1 MLALNQYRSVLSR
14 FYSLAAI
21 NILANMMVPLAGL
34 CDTAFL
40 GHLDDLKYFAGVILG
55 SILFDY
61 LYRTLKFLRSSTT
74 ALTAQ
79 AAGKND
85 GEGVLLAG
93 LRSGLIA
100 LIISLLILGLQYPIQ
115 KFGFAVLSG
124 AEDIELSGID
134 YFNARMY
141 GTPAV
146 LLNFVLIGWFLGKVK
161 SGRIMVLVISLVANG
176 SNVLLDYLMI
186 FRWGWASWGAGF
198 ATSISQ
204 YLALFVGLIGV
215 ALTIDRQDL
224 FKALPKVFRG
234 QTFKGAL
241 KLNSDVFVR
250 FLALI
255 SAYSIFTNFS
265 AGISADS
272 LSQNGLL
279 IQIALLSQFT
289 IQGVGLTTQALIGNF
304 QGEGDDRKFQPLM
317 ILAIVT
323 SLPLALLFALSTQ
336 FFPETIFGWF
346 GDHELLNQGITRYT
360 IWLLPL
366 LSFTA
371 LTFMFEAYFLGL
383 KQGAILRN
391 SSIIS
396 FFAVFLPLAIIAKH
410 FQNVDLLWLSLTLYM
425 LCNALYLGLKMVE
438 QQHRFDSDRI
448 KSSSSPKIDPDS
460 DRFSPRPLP
469 ALPPHMLISY
479 LKEQSLLK
487 AAAAKYPQ
495 PKSRRNSLPIILAL
509 AIAFSAVLS
518 SGITYYLAQSN
529 FEQQELAQNEKAIE
543 IRAVIAARNLEGF
556 IGKHYLQIQ
565 EMAASP
571 FLSDRLIWSAWSIER
586 KQEYFQ
592 DNFLANSDG
601 MDGYAVIDAQ
611 SGNTLFSGGTET
623 QTINNQDI
631 DYFQQ
636 VVMFKRPVIIPYR
649 KSTKTGLAYMYIAA
663 PSFDEQGN
671 LLYVTRTRISLAEM
685 EKQIAA
691 DINKLDSIVGDLSQ
705 SPQFFLLDGR
715 GRIIAT
721 EDSQNLE
728 KNIDN
733 LYSSSRILRRNGTSA
748 VNVETINDS
757 AYFVAYSP
765 IVETRGLPEL
775 DWSLILATKV
785 D

>member
-14 FYSLAAI
+14 FYQLAAI

-40 GHLDDLKYFAGVILG
+40 GQLEDLKYFAGVILG

-100 LIISLLILGLQYPIQ
+100 LIISLLILGFQYPIQ

-124 AEDIELSGID
+124 TENIELSGID
-134 YFNARMY
+134 YFNARIY

-186 FRWGWASWGAGF
+186 SRWGWASWGAGF

-215 ALTIDRQDL
+215 AATIDRQDL

-234 QTFKGAL
+234 QMFKGAL
-241 KLNSDVFVR
+241 QLNGDVFVR

-265 AGISADS
+265 AGISTDS
-272 LSQNGLL
+272 LTQNGLL

-289 IQGVGLTTQALIGNF
+289 IQGVGLATQALMGNF
-304 QGEGDDRKFQPLM
+304 KGEGDDRKFKPLM

-346 GDHELLNQGITRYT
+346 GDHDQLKGITRYT

-383 KQGAILRN
+383 KQGVMLRN

-410 FQNVDLLWLSLTLYM
+410 FQNVHLLWLSLTLYM
-425 LCNALYLGLKMVE
+425 LSNALYLGLKMVE
-438 QQHRFDSDRI
+438 QQHRFDSDRV
-448 KSSSSPKIDPDS
+448 KSSSSPNTDSDS
-460 DRFSPRPLP
+460 DRFTPRPLP

-479 LKEQSLLK
+479 LKEQSLIK
-487 AAAAKYPQ
+487 AADAKYSQ
-495 PKSRRNSLPIILAL
+495 PKNRRNSLPIILAL
-509 AIAFSAVLS
+509 AIALSAVLS

-529 FEQQELAQNEKAIE
+529 FEQQELAQSEKAIE
-543 IRAVIAARNLEGF
+543 VRAVIAARNLEGF

-571 FLSDRLIWSAWSIER
+571 FLSDRLLWSAWSIER

-601 MDGYAVIDAQ
+601 MDDYAVIDAK
-611 SGNTLFSGGTET
+611 SGDTLFSGGTET

-691 DINKLDSIVGDLSQ
+691 DINELDSIVGDMPQ

-715 GRIIAT
+715 GKIIAT

-733 LYSSSRILRRNGTSA
+733 LYSSSRMLRRNGTSA

-775 DWSLILATKV
+775 NWSVILATKV